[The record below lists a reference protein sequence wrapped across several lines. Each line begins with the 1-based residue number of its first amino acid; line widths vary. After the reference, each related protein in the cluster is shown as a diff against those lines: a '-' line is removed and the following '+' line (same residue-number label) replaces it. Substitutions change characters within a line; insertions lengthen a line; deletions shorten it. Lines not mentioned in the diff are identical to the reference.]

1 MRRSSIFLLLGAV
14 LLGLLAVAGV
24 KAMMGQRTT
33 SAKAAPQTYVV
44 VAAQPLKF
52 GAKIEAASL
61 KSIPWP
67 GALPEG
73 AFDKVSAA
81 VADGSRTALR
91 AFGAG
96 EPLLATAISGELGR
110 LASSSQ
116 LGAEM
121 RAIAIPVDEYSGAGG
136 FVAPGDRVDILV
148 TRKAS
153 DDAASVGL
161 VAQGLRVLATGQMQ
175 DPAQTE
181 PRVVKSVTL
190 EVTPEEAQRIA
201 LAQTIGGLSLALRPT
216 GDEARLPLRALNTA
230 EAFGIRPAAR
240 DRDADGAVA
249 SAGAA
254 SGARRRSGPEVSIVR
269 GTEATSY
276 ALAR

>member
-24 KAMMGQRTT
+24 KAMMGPR
-33 SAKAAPQTYVV
+33 AAPAAAPQTYVV

-52 GAKIEAASL
+52 GAKIEAAGL

-91 AFGAG
+91 EFRAG
-96 EPLLATAISGELGR
+96 EPVLASSISGELGR

-121 RAIAIPVDEYSGAGG
+121 RAIAIPVDEFSGAGG

-148 TRKAS
+148 TRKI
-153 DDAASVGL
+153 DNDAASVGM
-161 VAQGLRVLATGQMQ
+161 VAQGIQVLAVGQMQ

-181 PRVVKSVTL
+181 PKVVKSVTL
-190 EVTPEEAQRIA
+190 EVTPEEGQRIA
-201 LAQTIGGLSLALRPT
+201 LAQTIGGLSLLLRPT
-216 GDEARLPLRALNTA
+216 GDEARLPVRALSTA
-230 EAFGIRPAAR
+230 EAFGIRPVAR
-240 DRDADGAVA
+240 DSDG
-249 SAGAA
+249 GAA
-254 SGARRRSGPEVSIVR
+254 SGGSAGASAPARPRGPEVSIVR
-269 GTEATSY
+269 GTETTSY